1 MKYYVIYDENGK
13 ASTIG
18 CGDSLGGAEIA
29 EQEYNAL
36 SAEIRAKTAY
46 VNKVFTEEIAI
57 EDVPAEWRE
66 EIQQRVDARIQAV
79 AEAKE
84 MEEALEEDYLSALA
98 RLGVEE

>member
-13 ASTIG
+13 VSTIG
-18 CGDSLGGAEIA
+18 CGDSLGGEEIT
-29 EQEYNAL
+29 EQEYSVL
-36 SAEIRAKTAY
+36 SAEICAKTAY

-57 EDVPAEWRE
+57 EDVPAEWQAE
-66 EIQQRVDARIQAV
+66 VQSRVDARIKAV

-84 MEEALEEDYLSALA
+84 QEEAIEEDYLTALA